1 MMKIDALI
9 GRRAEERRKTA
20 TARSG
25 RILRAAE
32 DRGIRISRVGS
43 LTHDRFRIHS
53 DIDLP
58 VHGPVD
64 PARRATVERLVAD
77 ALRGTG
83 IPYDLVFE
91 ADIGP
96 ERTKEL
102 LHDHV

>member
-9 GRRAEERRKTA
+9 GRRTEERRKTA
-20 TARSG
+20 TACAD
-25 RILRAAE
+25 RILRDAG
-32 DRGIRISRVGS
+32 DLGVRISLVGS
-43 LTHDRFRIHS
+43 LAHDRFRIHS
-53 DIDLP
+53 DIDLL

-83 IPYDLVFE
+83 IPYDLIFE

-96 ERTKEL
+96 ERVREL
-102 LHDHV
+102 LHDDV